1 MKALDFIIERKLIV
15 DENGDDVIGAHS
27 TRHRVRAKNTI
38 EAFAAFATAVNGEIL
53 GSIKPRGPGAA
64 AGPNRKSRVCWPV
77 SASIFSVLSSC
88 QVT

>member
-27 TRHRVRAKNTI
+27 TRHRVRASDTI
-38 EAFAAFATAVNGEIL
+38 EALAAFATSVNGEIL

-64 AGPNRKSRVCWPV
+64 AIIEADQKVYRLIVVPD
-77 SASIFSVLSSC
+77 SSG
-88 QVT
+88 V